1 MFCAP
6 ADLERKCHEL
16 QEQWQMCHLGAD
28 VERLVEFAVFMS
40 SFSDFL
46 ERQGWSGLL
55 QMSRNLEAQVLA
67 SFDKVGTGEI
77 PFPLL
82 TEISS
87 QVQLLSERVAQF
99 VERNTQTTVQRRQSL
114 ATDLVASLNAAPQVW
129 FVADT
134 AIHWDALIT
143 QLGYFGIQ
151 GRVVNLQSIPTDA
164 SEPRILLLDGRGL
177 VAQQACEQVQSLR
190 GRFSATK
197 LIAYLGQDDFNAY
210 KNMLRAGADY
220 CFSVDSS
227 TSLVLGKLIDLC
239 STTAESPYRVLIVE
253 DSPTASKSIQIAIG
267 KGGMTSVAVA
277 NPAEVLKGMR
287 QFEPDLVLMDMYM
300 PDCTGVEAT
309 RIIRQHAE
317 FLSTPVVYLSGD
329 GDMALQV
336 DALRLGGDH
345 FLTKPFNPVLLN
357 AVVKSKIERYRTL
370 RRSMECDGLTGLFN
384 HRTIKERLNTV
395 MHEASFH
402 AKPVTAVM
410 IDIDHFKTVND
421 TYGHPAGDQVLRSLA
436 WLLKLRLRAT
446 DLAGRYGGEEF
457 LLVLP
462 GVDTL
467 QAYEILDRIRHDFS
481 GIQQAFEGGW
491 FSVTFSAGLS
501 HSRQVD
507 QADVLIKEADAMLYE
522 AKQNGRNCVFPLN

>member
-1 MFCAP
+1 M
-6 ADLERKCHEL
+6 LH
-16 QEQWQMCHLGAD
+16 
-28 VERLVEFAVFMS
+28 
-40 SFSDFL
+40 
-46 ERQGWSGLL
+46 
-55 QMSRNLEAQVLA
+55 MSRNLEAQVLA
-67 SFDKVGTGEI
+67 VFDQVTSGQI
-77 PFPLL
+77 PLPLL

-87 QVQLLSERVAQF
+87 RVQILGARVTQF
-99 VERNTQTTVQRRQSL
+99 VTHNAQTTVQRRRSV
-114 ATDLVASLNAAPQVW
+114 ATDVVASLSTAPQVW

-134 AIHWDALIT
+134 AHSWEALVT

-151 GRVVNLQSIPTDA
+151 GRFFDVQNIPSDA
-164 SEPRILLLDGRGL
+164 SEPRILLLDGRGRS
-177 VAQQACEQVQSLR
+177 AQQACEQVQSLR

-197 LIAYLGQDDFNAY
+197 LIAYLAQDDFNSF
-210 KNMLRAGADY
+210 KDMLRSGADY
-220 CFSVDSS
+220 CFSVESS
-227 TSLVLGKLIDLC
+227 TALVLGKLIDLC
-239 STTAESPYRVLIVE
+239 STATESPYRVLIVE

-267 KGGMTSVAVA
+267 KGGMTSFAVS
-277 NPAEVLKGMR
+277 NPADVLTGMR

-370 RRSMECDGLTGLFN
+370 RRSMECDGLTGLYN
-384 HRTIKERLNTV
+384 HRTIKERLNAAL
-395 MHEASFH
+395 HEARAH
-402 AKPVTAVM
+402 AQPMTVAM

-446 DLAGRYGGEEF
+446 DLVGRYGGEEF

-462 GVDTL
+462 GVEAA
-467 QAYEILDRIRHDFS
+467 QAFEILDRIRHDFS
-481 GIQQAFEGGW
+481 GIQHAVEGGT
-491 FSVTFSAGLS
+491 FSVTFSAGLFCS
-501 HSRQVD
+501 STLD
-507 QADVLIKEADAMLYE
+507 QADKLIKEADAQLYE
-522 AKQNGRNCVFPLN
+522 AKQSGRNCVLPLN

>member
-1 MFCAP
+1 MSCVP
-6 ADLERKCHEL
+6 SELERRGGEL
-16 QEQWQMCHLGAD
+16 QQQWQLCIQD
-28 VERLVEFAVFMS
+28 TDFERLVEFVVS
-40 SFSDFL
+40 LSTFSDFL

-55 QMSRNLEAQVLA
+55 QLSRNLEAQVLA
-67 SFDKVGTGEI
+67 VFDQVHSGEI
-77 PFPLL
+77 PLAL
-82 TEISS
+82 VTAISS
-87 QVQLLSERVAQF
+87 RVQVLGERVVQF
-99 VERNTQTTVQRRQSL
+99 VTSNTQTSLQRRQTVNTTVMAGLGS
-114 ATDLVASLNAAPQVW
+114 APQIWLVS
-129 FVADT
+129 DT
-134 AIHWDALIT
+134 AHSWQALVT

-151 GRVVNLQSIPTDA
+151 ASVFDLQSIPTDA
-164 SEPRILLLDGRGL
+164 SEPRILLLDGRGRF
-177 VAQQACEQVQSLR
+177 AQQACEQVQSLR

-197 LIAYLGQDDFNAY
+197 LIAYLAQDDFNGF
-210 KNMLRAGADY
+210 KDMLRAGADY
-220 CFSVDSS
+220 CFSIATS

-253 DSPTASKSIQIAIG
+253 DSPTASKAIQIAIG
-267 KGGMTSVAVA
+267 KGGMTSFAVA

-370 RRSMECDGLTGLFN
+370 RRSMECDGLTGLYN
-384 HRTIKERLNTV
+384 HRTIKERLNAAL
-395 MHEASFH
+395 HEARAQSQPITV
-402 AKPVTAVM
+402 AM
-410 IDIDHFKTVND
+410 IDIDHFKDVND
-421 TYGHPAGDQVLRSLA
+421 TYGHPVGDQVLRSLA

-446 DLAGRYGGEEF
+446 DLVGRYGGEEF

-467 QAYEILDRIRHDFS
+467 KAFEILDRIRHDFS
-481 GIQQAFEGGW
+481 GIQHAFEGGS

-501 HSRQVD
+501 HSSAVAQPE
-507 QADVLIKEADAMLYE
+507 LFIKEADTLLYE
-522 AKQNGRNCVFPLN
+522 AKESGRNCVLPLN